1 MMSSRFASRAAVAV
15 ALVGPWHAH
24 AQPALEEV
32 HVTGTP
38 MRSSP
43 NELAQSVSV
52 LSGDALDRVS
62 SNNLGETLAGQV
74 GMSSTYF
81 GAGASRPIIRGLGGP
96 RVLTL
101 EDGIA
106 TLDVSTVSADHA
118 VSVDPLV
125 ADQIEIFR
133 GPTTLLYGSG
143 AVGGVVN
150 TVTNRIPGLDAP
162 SGLTGAFEL
171 RGDTVADERGGA
183 LEVEGGGERFAW
195 HVDAQHRAADDYAIP
210 GYAEHGHAAGEA
222 GADGHGVLDNSGVE
236 VNSAAAG
243 GSWLGDTA
251 FFGMSVSRFESL
263 YGIPGHHDHAHE
275 DELPSGAGEAG
286 HAGDVRIDLD
296 RTRVDVEGG
305 WLGLDGAIETV
316 RMRAGVNDY
325 AHAELEGGAVGTR
338 FGNDAYEARV
348 ELEHAPIGR
357 WSGAVG
363 VQASQRDFA
372 AIGEEAFVPP
382 VETRS
387 AGLFMVERLELDSWR
402 LSLGGRLESQRH
414 APTGAAPATEGE
426 ATSVSL
432 AAIRELGG
440 GLELALNAA
449 SAERLPAAEELYADG
464 PHLAT
469 GTVELGDATLG
480 SERAR
485 HVDVGLRGGAD
496 DRSWRVTAYE
506 TAYDDFLYLRDTGS
520 VDPDEMLPVF
530 AFAQRD
536 ATLTGIEAE
545 FFTAL
550 AAVGPG
556 ELDLELKA
564 DAVRG
569 ELVGGTK
576 LPRLPPASYGAR
588 LQYHDARIVA
598 GLGFKRYRRQ
608 DETAPFEEAT
618 AGYTLVDLD
627 VTWHLEASDAL
638 GLDVYVRGTNLN
650 DEEARKHTS
659 LVKDVAPLPGRNFRF
674 GVRARF

>member
-1 MMSSRFASRAAVAV
+1 MTSSIASRAAAAA
-15 ALVGPWHAH
+15 ALTCPWLAL

-52 LSGDALDRVS
+52 LDGDTLARVE

-74 GMSSTYF
+74 GISSSYF
-81 GAGASRPIIRGLGGP
+81 GTGASRPIIRGLGGP

-106 TLDVSTVSADHA
+106 TLDVSTVSGDHA

-125 ADQIEIFR
+125 AEQIEIFR

-150 TVTNRIPGLDAP
+150 TVTNRIPGLDAED
-162 SGLTGAFEL
+162 GIAGAFEL
-171 RGDTVADERGGA
+171 RGDTAADERGGA
-183 LEVEGGGERFAW
+183 VELDGGGERLAW
-195 HVDAQHRAADDYAIP
+195 HFDAQSRSTDDYAIP
-210 GYAEHGHAAGEA
+210 GYAEHAHEPGE
-222 GADGHGVLDNSGVE
+222 DEHVEHGVLDNSSLE
-236 VNSAAAG
+236 VDSAAVGA
-243 GSWLGDTA
+243 SWLGDDA
-251 FFGMSVSRFESL
+251 FVGVSVSRFESL
-263 YGIPGHHDHAHE
+263 YGVPGHAAHAHE
-275 DELPSGAGEAG
+275 SGAPPAAGEAG
-286 HAGDVRIDLD
+286 HDDAVRIDLD

-316 RMRAGVNDY
+316 RMRVGVNDY

-338 FGNDAYEARV
+338 FDNDAYEARV
-348 ELEHAPIGR
+348 EVMHAPLGR
-357 WSGAVG
+357 WSGAFG
-363 VQASQRDFA
+363 VQTSERDFA

-382 VETRS
+382 VETRTS
-387 AGLFMVERLELDSWR
+387 GLFAVERLRLEDWR
-402 LSLGGRLESQRH
+402 VSIGGRLESQRH
-414 APTGAAPATEGE
+414 APTGSAPDSDGSAVS
-426 ATSVSL
+426 ASL

-469 GTVELGDATLG
+469 GTVELGDATLA

-485 HVDVGLRGGAD
+485 HLDVGLRGGTD
-496 DRSWRVTAYE
+496 DRSWRVTAYR
-506 TAYDDFLYLRDTGS
+506 TAYDDFIYLRDTGT
-520 VDPDEMLPVF
+520 VDPAEMLPVF
-530 AFAQRD
+530 AFTQDD
-536 ATLTGIEAE
+536 ATLEGLEAE
-545 FFTAL
+545 LFTPL
-550 AAVGPG
+550 VAAGAG
-556 ELDLELKA
+556 ELDLKLQA
-564 DAVRG
+564 DVVRG
-569 ELVGGTK
+569 ELGDGTS

-588 LQYHDARIVA
+588 LQYHVGRVVA
-598 GLGFKRYRRQ
+598 GLGFTRYRRQ
-608 DETAPFEEAT
+608 DDTAPFEEPT
-618 AGYTLVDLD
+618 AGYTLVDFD
-627 VTWHLEASDAL
+627 VTWRLDAGDAL
-638 GLDVYVRGTNLN
+638 GVEVYVRGTNLN

-659 LVKDVAPLPGRNFRF
+659 LVKDVAPLPGRNLKF